1 MKNLH
6 RQVFV
11 CFPEKEL
18 SMLRKENRKNAALA
32 VAMALLIALIY
43 ACWTMWLHSRILP
56 AEQMTPARSSSSSHH
71 CASPKGEDQHFELL
85 FLFIVSKPCC
95 REDFSLQ
102 IEEDRR
108 QTRNHSTLALGNQ
121 VKQSS
126 RWCHLTQNTVRTIQ
140 PDPGRQHILPFW
152 RGSL

>member
-43 ACWTMWLHSRILP
+43 ACWTM
-56 AEQMTPARSSSSSHH
+56 
-71 CASPKGEDQHFELL
+71 
-85 FLFIVSKPCC
+85 
-95 REDFSLQ
+95 
-102 IEEDRR
+102 
-108 QTRNHSTLALGNQ
+108 
-121 VKQSS
+121 
-126 RWCHLTQNTVRTIQ
+126 
-140 PDPGRQHILPFW
+140 
-152 RGSL
+152 